1 MAKTI
6 VNAGY
11 EKEKQ
16 YRAEQL
22 EWERQ
27 RRADI
32 DALVGY
38 EHSLGGDRKQIMTD
52 TGAPA
57 DKYGFAFVNGYGKIS
72 DKDFK
77 EQLTK
82 QYQADGL
89 TSVDAQLKA
98 NIILAK
104 ERAKYESLRQ
114 ALYTAG
120 LIDETERLSVPSKA
134 APLGVVSF
142 NGELP
147 AAMSVADY
155 MDWSMSILDM
165 PEDAVPDS
173 FEVAAGY
180 VEFGKSLDNG
190 DEQSEAQ
197 NDSSL
202 FELPD
207 NEDENS
213 ISFYGSDEPL
223 EEPVTAQIDKS
234 VLPSDAEGLT
244 NVFHEELVR
253 YANGEMSDFEKNAF
267 KSSVANGV
275 FGEDRRGLA
284 ESLDYLAF
292 GSPTSSEQV
301 EKIAKG
307 FASKY
312 DDIVKRGVPD
322 ALNSMPLGFDPEYRN
337 DRGMPEALQDG
348 LEGHRPG
355 IDYEADNKEI
365 G

>member
-1 MAKTI
+1 MSKTI

-22 EWERQ
+22 EQERQ

-32 DALVGY
+32 DALVSY
-38 EHSLGGDRKQIMTD
+38 EHSLGNDRRQIMTD
-52 TGAPA
+52 TGVLA
-57 DKYGFAFVNGYGKIS
+57 DKYGFAFINGYGKMS
-72 DKDFK
+72 DTDFK
-77 EQLTK
+77 EQLAK

-98 NIILAK
+98 NIMLAK
-104 ERAKYESLRQ
+104 EHAKYESLKQ

-134 APLGVVSF
+134 VPLGVVSF
-142 NGELP
+142 NSELP

-155 MDWSMSILDM
+155 MDWSVNILDM
-165 PEDAVPDS
+165 SEDIVLTASDS

-180 VEFGKSLDNG
+180 VELGELSDNG
-190 DEQSEAQ
+190 DELLDAQCDGSSVYGLNEESVSEQ
-197 NDSSL
+197 VS
-202 FELPD
+202 EH
-207 NEDENS
+207 
-213 ISFYGSDEPL
+213 
-223 EEPVTAQIDKS
+223 

-253 YANGEMSDFEKNAF
+253 YANGEMSDFERNAF
-267 KSSVANGV
+267 KSSVAKGV
-275 FGEDRRGLA
+275 FGEDRKGLA
-284 ESLDYLAF
+284 DSLDYLAF
-292 GSPTSSEQV
+292 GSPTSAEQV

-312 DDIVKRGVPD
+312 DDIAKRGVPD
-322 ALNSMPLGFDPEYRN
+322 ALNVMQLGFDPEYKN
-337 DRGMPEALQDG
+337 SRGLPEALQDG

-355 IDYEADNKEI
+355 IDYEADNREI

>member
-1 MAKTI
+1 MSKTI

-22 EWERQ
+22 EQERQ

-32 DALVGY
+32 DALVSY
-38 EHSLGGDRKQIMTD
+38 EHSLGNDRRQIMTD
-52 TGAPA
+52 TGVLA
-57 DKYGFAFVNGYGKIS
+57 DKYGFAFINGYGKMS
-72 DKDFK
+72 DTDFK
-77 EQLTK
+77 EQLAK

-98 NIILAK
+98 NIMLAK

-120 LIDETERLSVPSKA
+120 LIDETEKLSVPSKA
-134 APLGVVSF
+134 VPLGVVSF
-142 NGELP
+142 NSELP

-155 MDWSMSILDM
+155 MDWSVNILDM
-165 PEDAVPDS
+165 PEDAVLTASDS

-180 VEFGKSLDNG
+180 VELGELLDNG
-190 DEQSEAQ
+190 NELLDAQ
-197 NDSSL
+197 CDDSL
-202 FELPD
+202 FEIPD
-207 NEDENS
+207 DSSSVYGLDE
-213 ISFYGSDEPL
+213 E
-223 EEPVTAQIDKS
+223 S
-234 VLPSDAEGLT
+234 VSEQVHEHILSSDAEGLT

-253 YANGEMSDFEKNAF
+253 YANGEMSDFERNAF
-267 KSSVANGV
+267 KSSVAKGV
-275 FGEDRRGLA
+275 FGEDRKGLA
-284 ESLDYLAF
+284 DSLDYLAF
-292 GSPTSSEQV
+292 GSPTSAEQV

-312 DDIVKRGVPD
+312 DDIAKRGVPD
-322 ALNSMPLGFDPEYRN
+322 ALNVMQFGFDPEYKN
-337 DRGMPEALQDG
+337 SRGMPEALQDG

-355 IDYEADNKEI
+355 IDYEADNREI